1 MAEQDGQE
9 KTEQATGKKLEDVRN
24 EGKSAKSMELNSFSI
39 FTGGLIL
46 LYISQQFISGQFST
60 LAKFIF
66 GSLDSL
72 ELTQEL
78 VQTYMIDWAKF
89 YFITLSPLL
98 IGLVVIALA
107 VSISQ
112 VGFRI
117 TVKALAPKLEKFNV
131 IKGIKNT
138 FFSSKSLVELVK
150 NLAKLLLIGVFVY
163 NVIFEYIEQSPLL
176 MDLTV
181 SEIMEFMMDA
191 GFGMVWQLALVFAVI
206 AAADFI
212 FQKYKFKKDNMMTK
226 QEVKEET
233 KQTEGD
239 PHIKSKIKGI
249 QFSIARQRMMQEVPT
264 ADVVI
269 TNPTHFAIALK
280 YDPLVNAA
288 PTVIAKGVDEVAQRI
303 KKIATENNIPLH
315 EDREL
320 ARTLYKVC
328 NIGDSIPEHLFK
340 AVAKILA
347 YIFQLKKSKKKTIV

>member
-1 MAEQDGQE
+1 MAESDGQE

-24 EGKSAKSMELNSFSI
+24 EGKAAKSTELNSFAI
-39 FTGGLIL
+39 FTSGLIL
-46 LYISQQFISGQFST
+46 LYISQQFISGQLST

-66 GSLDSL
+66 GSLDTL
-72 ELTQEL
+72 EMTTDL
-78 VQTYMIDWAKF
+78 VQGYLVDAALFFFVIMAPIF
-89 YFITLSPLL
+89 LGL
-98 IGLVVIALA
+98 IVVAFA

-112 VGFRI
+112 VGFKI
-117 TVKALAPKLEKFNV
+117 TVKAIMPKLEKFNIV
-131 IKGIKNT
+131 SGIKNI
-138 FFSSKSLVELVK
+138 FFSSKSFVELLK
-150 NLAKLLLIGVFVY
+150 NLAKLLLIGIFVY
-163 NVIFEYIEQSPLL
+163 NIIFDYVEQAPSL

-181 SEIMEFMMDA
+181 AEIVEFMLDA
-191 GFGMVWQLALVFAVI
+191 GFGMVWQLALIFAVI

-226 QEVKEET
+226 QEVKEEH

-239 PHIKSKIKGI
+239 PHVKGKIKGI
-249 QFSIARQRMMQEVPT
+249 QYSMARQRMMKDVPS

-269 TNPTHFAIALK
+269 TNPTHYAIALR
-280 YDPLVNAA
+280 YNPNLDNA
-288 PTVIAKGVDEVAQRI
+288 PKIVAKGVDEVAQRI
-303 KKIATENNIPLH
+303 KKIATENGVPLH

-328 NIGDSIPEHLFK
+328 NIGDTVPENLFQ